1 MAAFDIDA
9 FERDGFCIF
18 EVLSPAEVPR
28 YRALLD
34 GLAAKKPPH
43 NDPLYEPELTDL
55 CFHPILIG
63 AAAIALRCKP
73 GDILLDN
80 LKSYTW
86 EAGETYR
93 QGWHRDTL
101 HSPEHRA
108 WLGATFD
115 QLIAA
120 IEQGCWDHNNVQGHL
135 ALSDD
140 HGFRAVPGS
149 HRRTFTAE
157 EREAF
162 GDLSELCPVEATIL
176 AGREI
181 VVPSGHAIWY
191 NNNLI
196 HSGWSAYARGADEDE
211 CFPCPRRSLLF
222 GMHSRSRIP
231 TWHFRAGISQRV
243 AQLEPAVRNALS
255 PRMRENIAKR
265 NKRMQELGGFGDDPK
280 VTIEKDIKTFW
291 TSGLLPPFT
300 AGAAKL

>member
-1 MAAFDIDA
+1 MAAFDIGA

-18 EVLSPAEVPR
+18 EVLPQPEVGR

-34 GLAAKKPPH
+34 GLAAKDAPH
-43 NDPLYEPELTDL
+43 NDPLHEPELADL
-55 CFHPILIG
+55 CFHPTLIG
-63 AAAIALRCKP
+63 AAATALRCSAD
-73 GDILLDN
+73 DILLDN

-101 HSPEHRA
+101 HSAEHRA

-135 ALSDD
+135 ALADD

-149 HRRTFTAE
+149 HRRAFTVE
-157 EREAF
+157 ERAAF
-162 GDLSELCPVEATIL
+162 GDLSELCPVQATIG
-176 AGREI
+176 AGRAI
-181 VVPSGHAIWY
+181 VVPAGHAIWY

-196 HSGWSAYARGADEDE
+196 HSGWSAYARGAADE

-222 GMHSRSRIP
+222 GMHSCSRIP
-231 TWHFRAGISQRV
+231 TWHFRGGISQRV
-243 AQLEPAVRNALS
+243 AQLEPAVREALS
-255 PRMRENIAKR
+255 PRLRENVDKR
-265 NKRMQELGGFGDDPK
+265 NRRMEELGGFGDDPK
-280 VTIEKDIKTFW
+280 ATIEKDIKTFW
-291 TSGLLPPFT
+291 VAGLLPPFS
-300 AGAAKL
+300 ASAARL